1 MKPEYDVAIVGAR
14 VAGASLGLLLARQ
27 GRRVL
32 LLDREEFPSDTL
44 STHYVH
50 PFSIPALER
59 LGVLDDLLAAG
70 FREIR
75 RVRTAIGDC
84 VFEAPVAADGG
95 FGLAPRRNVLDA
107 LLQEH
112 AVRHGAELWTRT
124 AAEGVL
130 VEDGTVTGVRA
141 GGRDVHVRVVVGADG
156 KLSKLA
162 GWVGAE
168 SYREVPPLRP
178 VYYGY
183 YEGVAPLPETA
194 IELYFGG
201 DVVGFLFP
209 MRPGEYCLALELQP
223 DDFDEF
229 RHDPQDVFE
238 QRYRALPGMEP
249 RLREARLEG
258 KLKGTK
264 GVPNFLRVPYGRGWA
279 LTGDAACL
287 KDPVT
292 GFGIG
297 DALTQSLLLADS
309 LGTWLDGAG
318 WDETMAAY
326 HTRRDEKLLPM
337 YEATLEFAG
346 MADPSSEELDRLR
359 AVTMLASNLRLLAT
373 ALPANLAA
381 VLPPDRVQ
389 LVEQYAAQFA
399 AARAAAPAA

>member
-1 MKPEYDVAIVGAR
+1 MEPEYDVVIVGAR
-14 VAGASLGLLLARQ
+14 VAGASLGLLLAQQ

-50 PFSIPALER
+50 PFSMPTLDR

-75 RVRTAIGDC
+75 RVRTAVGDC
-84 VFEAPVAADGG
+84 VFEGPIAPGGG

-124 AAEGVL
+124 SAEAVL
-130 VEDGTVTGVRA
+130 LEDGAVTGVRA
-141 GGRDVHVRVVVGADG
+141 GGREVRARVVVGADG
-156 KLSKLA
+156 KASKVA
-162 GWVGAE
+162 DWVGAD

-178 VYYGY
+178 AYYGY

-194 IELYFGG
+194 VELYFGG
-201 DVVGFLFP
+201 DVIGFLFP
-209 MRPGEYCLALELQP
+209 MRPRECCLALELQP

-229 RHDPQDVFE
+229 RHDPQAVFE
-238 QRYRALPGMEP
+238 ERYRALPGMEP
-249 RLREARLEG
+249 RLHGAKLEG

-264 GVPNFLRVPYGRGWA
+264 GVANFFRVPYGPGWA

-287 KDPVT
+287 KDPAT

-297 DALTQSLLLADS
+297 DALAQALLLADS
-309 LGTWLDGAG
+309 LAAWLDGAD
-318 WDETMAAY
+318 WDETMSAY
-326 HTRRDEKLLPM
+326 HARRDEQLLPM
-337 YEATLEFAG
+337 YEATLEFARLG
-346 MADPSSEELDRLR
+346 DPSAEELDRLR
-359 AVTMLASNLRLLAT
+359 AVTMLSSNLRLLAT
-373 ALPANLAA
+373 SLPANLAA
-381 VLPPDRVQ
+381 VLPPHRVKM
-389 LVEQYAAQFA
+389 VEQT
-399 AARAAAPAA
+399 AARFTAARTTVPAA